1 MNYLDTSIHFDPSRR
16 QQANFLRKKLEGE
29 KVEKSESEE
38 TLRGIKDIKS
48 VREHVRKN
56 LVEVDEAG
64 GAGLLKSLEK
74 LSRWDWIVEK

>member
-1 MNYLDTSIHFDPSRR
+1 MILLLDPSRR

-56 LVEVDEAG
+56 LVEIDEAR
-64 GAGLLKSLEK
+64 GAGSLKIWKNLVDGIGLLKNK
-74 LSRWDWIVEK
+74 HGA